1 MRLDKKGIALIII
14 YSIIILS
21 SAYCAVRGIF
31 FGAGAGQ
38 VGDSMVGIGYLK
50 AFTSDSNILC
60 GIVSAMSLA
69 YLLKNRTCDY
79 AGWLRGL
86 NLMAT
91 TAVCV
96 TFVLVVLFLNPVMS
110 LQRGDMFVMFE
121 NDMFHFHFL
130 NPVLAVTAIILCRS
144 EKRYTRAMWWC
155 AAIPVF
161 VYSIVY
167 LINVVF
173 LKTWN
178 DFYGFTF
185 GGKMF
190 MVPVVMAAIYGLSMG
205 LTSILA
211 RIGRTQQN

>member
-1 MRLDKKGIALIII
+1 MRSNKKIAALIII
-14 YSIIILS
+14 YSVIVLS
-21 SAYCAVRGIF
+21 TAYCAVRGIF
-31 FGAGAGQ
+31 FGAGTGQ
-38 VGDSMVGIGYLK
+38 VGDGMVGIGYLK
-50 AFTSDSNILC
+50 AFTSDSNIFC
-60 GIVSAMSLA
+60 GIISAISLI
-69 YLLKNRTCDY
+69 YLIKNKSYDY
-79 AGWLRGL
+79 PEWLRGL
-86 NLMAT
+86 ILMAT

-96 TFVLVVLFLNPVMS
+96 TFTLVVLFLNPVMS
-110 LQRGDMFVMFE
+110 LQKGDMFIMFE
-121 NDMFHFHFL
+121 GDMFHFHFL
-130 NPVLAVTAIILCRS
+130 NPLLAVAGIILCRS

-190 MVPVVMAAIYGLSMG
+190 MVPVVMAAIYGLSMA

-211 RIGRTQQN
+211 RIGRT